1 MLSDALLVTT
11 IAIDDLDE
19 ARRFYGER
27 LGLPLLDETPFA
39 LRFGAGNGS
48 QVSVRR
54 GQPNVGQTAGH
65 FEVADLDGE
74 MAILRQRG
82 IEFEEY
88 EQPKTTNGVAQIGPA
103 RGAWM
108 KDPAGNVI
116 GLREGP
122 IPGR

>member
-11 IAIDDLDE
+11 IAVNDLDE
-19 ARRFYGER
+19 ARHFYGEQ
-27 LGLPLLDETPFA
+27 LGLPLLDQTPFA
-39 LRFGAGNGS
+39 LRFSAGEGS

-65 FEVADLDGE
+65 FEVADLVAE
-74 MAILRQRG
+74 MTALRERG
-82 IEFEEY
+82 VTFEEY
-88 EQPKTTNGVAQIGPA
+88 EQPKTENGVAQIGPA

-108 KDPAGNVI
+108 ADPSGNVI